1 MNQVRIVRAEELVEN
16 VPTPG
21 MERRGAVAG
30 PVQIISVRTRPG
42 LVSGWHHHA
51 DYTTCGY
58 VVAGR
63 LRLESGPAGTS
74 VVEGGP
80 GETVAVAR
88 ADELKVGQMKL
99 LHVGGRR
106 VVLAR
111 TEKGHVAFDDRCT
124 HRGGPLADGVLI
136 CGTVACPWHGS
147 QFDVHTGEV
156 KAGPAEQP
164 ITTYTVKQAGGEV
177 RLHLPA
183 ARE

>member
-80 GETVAVAR
+80 GDFFVVPPHTVHRESNPADEEQVLVGFRVGSGETVVNV
-88 ADELKVGQMKL
+88 E
-99 LHVGGRR
+99 
-106 VVLAR
+106 
-111 TEKGHVAFDDRCT
+111 
-124 HRGGPLADGVLI
+124 GPDG
-136 CGTVACPWHGS
+136 
-147 QFDVHTGEV
+147 
-156 KAGPAEQP
+156 
-164 ITTYTVKQAGGEV
+164 
-177 RLHLPA
+177 
-183 ARE
+183 